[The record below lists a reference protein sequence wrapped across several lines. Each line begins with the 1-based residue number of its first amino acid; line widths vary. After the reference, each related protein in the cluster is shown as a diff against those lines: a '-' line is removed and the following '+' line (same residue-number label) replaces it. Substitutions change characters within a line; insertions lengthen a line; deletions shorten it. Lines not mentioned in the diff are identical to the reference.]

1 VDWSDNQ
8 SSQCPICERLYAER
22 TPPGTPPCE
31 SCRVELREEN
41 AEAAMVYMSTRR
53 QIITMFN
60 GEYDK
65 EIDLNYV
72 ALISVMDLFGVKNKR
87 ECFKKVVHTY
97 HHFLRLRDENC

>member
-1 VDWSDNQ
+1 V
-8 SSQCPICERLYAER
+8 
-22 TPPGTPPCE
+22 
-31 SCRVELREEN
+31 LREEN